1 MEIYRTAG
9 RLVVLRPCLAAG
21 RLVTSLQE
29 HQRHWQFALQFV
41 FAALHGQQ
49 PRPPFRAQAPLHG
62 QETSTESW
70 SYGLKDGPRMANFNK
85 KKIDVGMKTWWI
97 NIFTFLKMLA
107 RIFRVPLRQ
116 QPTHWCLLPWNLLN
130 QWIHLIPYRIIT
142 CSIVWNRIILTSSP
156 N

>member
-9 RLVVLRPCLAAG
+9 RLIVLRPCLAAG

-62 QETSTESW
+62 QETSTEPW

-85 KKIDVGMKTWWI
+85 KNWCWNENVVDQHFHLPR
-97 NIFTFLKMLA
+97 NA
-107 RIFRVPLRQ
+107 RKDFRVPLRQ
-116 QPTHWCLLPWNLLN
+116 QPTHWCLLPWNLPN